1 MDGREKFVWHV
12 AGNRQDLFG
21 WPNTYVIRV
30 YIKLHILQTPT
41 GARLRIILYCN
52 FWSRQMG
59 RACVTYFSCLCVC
72 ELNRVV
78 IKWV

>member
-1 MDGREKFVWHV
+1 MDGRDKFVWHV
-12 AGNRQDLFG
+12 AGQDLFG

-52 FWSRQMG
+52 FWSRQMV
-59 RACVTYFSCLCVC
+59 RACLTYLAAFVYV
-72 ELNRVV
+72 N
-78 IKWV
+78 